1 MHIKIILVTWNRDG
15 TVDPKHETDGPA
27 GRKCGTTSRSLKL
40 RNHADIEFFTA
51 SALFNHCL
59 NTVLYCSYDGP
70 A

>member
-1 MHIKIILVTWNRDG
+1 MHIKIIPVTWNRDG
-15 TVDPKHETDGPA
+15 TVDPKHETNGPA
-27 GRKCGTTSRSLKL
+27 GRKCG
-40 RNHADIEFFTA
+40 NHADIDFFTA